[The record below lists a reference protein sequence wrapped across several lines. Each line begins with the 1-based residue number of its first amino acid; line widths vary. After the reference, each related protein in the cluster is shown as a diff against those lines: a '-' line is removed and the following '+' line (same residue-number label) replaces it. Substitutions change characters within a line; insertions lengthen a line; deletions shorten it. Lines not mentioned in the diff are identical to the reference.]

1 MTGLSEASRAAA
13 HLLRAVWVRP
23 WLGFAA
29 VFAYALWQ
37 RWNMPWLPLATADT
51 WGFLAPA
58 LCELAGEGF
67 PQTNGRSFAYP
78 LFLLL
83 VLRATESFS
92 AIAVAQ
98 HVLGLLSGVVW
109 IWVFSLWVA
118 WLPPAVRQRP
128 WVWWLGAFAL
138 GQFLLGAR
146 TVVFETLLRPESIFP
161 FLAFI
166 QLGCT
171 LAFIRTRWTPARST
185 WVVVAGATAVL
196 GGVLCSSLKP
206 SWGFAALIPPLV
218 LLAGIVASGKPTKRL
233 VSLVALVFGVGLVSF
248 WQRGIP
254 YATGWIA
261 DNQAKTFLPATLFTV
276 HAGLVSQA
284 MHEKSALGLLNADE
298 IDFLKNL
305 DRRLSESRDV
315 VPRVYNLLPHDPDY
329 LMYRSDALAELPVGA
344 NATTELRTEYLWSA
358 YFEAWKTQP
367 AGMMNKVWRQLIH
380 AFSDAHQTLYRPA
393 VPWRRNFES
402 ARTLMA
408 QYRPPALTPELA
420 ADWDKLTDKCSAL
433 AYTEPERRRFAPDF
447 PVWFHGFVLVVVL
460 ALLVVL
466 GLLVFPAGRW
476 IFPSQGDLLPSARVF
491 GVIVVTHLGTVLTV
505 ALVHSFDIG
514 RYMALLS
521 PSQSLIL
528 ATGSVLVAALLSAA
542 YCDRSVRNT
551 NYCAEV

>member
-1 MTGLSEASRAAA
+1 MTGLSEVSRAVA
-13 HLLRAVWVRP
+13 HLLRAVWIRP
-23 WLGFAA
+23 WVGFAA
-29 VFAYALWQ
+29 VFAFALWQ

-118 WLPPAVRQRP
+118 WLPLAVRHRP

-138 GQFLLGAR
+138 AQFLLGAR

-161 FLAFI
+161 FFAFL

-171 LAFIRTRWTPARST
+171 LAFIRARWTLARSS
-185 WVVVAGATAVL
+185 WVVVAGASALL

-206 SWGFAALIPPLV
+206 SWGFAALISPLV
-218 LLAGIVASGKPTKRL
+218 LLAGVVVSGKPAKRL
-233 VSLVALVFGVGLVSF
+233 ASLVALVCGLGLVAF

-276 HAGLVSQA
+276 HASHVSQA

-305 DRRLSESRDV
+305 DRRLSESREV

-329 LMYRSDALAELPVGA
+329 LMYCSDALAELPVGP
-344 NATTELRTEYLWSA
+344 NATTEQRTEYLWSA
-358 YFEAWKTQP
+358 YFEAWKAQP
-367 AGMMNKVWRQLIH
+367 AGMVNKVWQQLIH
-380 AFSDAHQTLYRPA
+380 AFS
-393 VPWRRNFES
+393 
-402 ARTLMA
+402 
-408 QYRPPALTPELA
+408 ELA
-420 ADWDKLTDKCSAL
+420 ADWDKLADKCSVL
-433 AYTEPERRRFAPDF
+433 ASTEPERRRFAPDF

-476 IFPSQGDLLPSARVF
+476 IFRSQGDLLPSARVF

-542 YCDRSVRNT
+542 YCDHSVRNT